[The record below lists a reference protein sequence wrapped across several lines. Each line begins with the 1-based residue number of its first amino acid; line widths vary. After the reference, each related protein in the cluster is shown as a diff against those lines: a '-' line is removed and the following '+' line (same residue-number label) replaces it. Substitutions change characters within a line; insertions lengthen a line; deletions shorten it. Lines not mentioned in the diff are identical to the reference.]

1 MLSRKF
7 TFLAR
12 KIQNFKAVEEEN
24 IVKISLSIICILII
38 SVSVRGLLSI
48 RQSIDIDKPSPQE
61 IKRGLDIVLG
71 IVVFLALL
79 LLVLINIHTF

>member
-1 MLSRKF
+1 M
-7 TFLAR
+7 
-12 KIQNFKAVEEEN
+12 
-24 IVKISLSIICILII
+24 KISLSIICILII

-61 IKRGLDIVLG
+61 IKKGLDIVLG

>member
-1 MLSRKF
+1 
-7 TFLAR
+7 
-12 KIQNFKAVEEEN
+12 
-24 IVKISLSIICILII
+24 VKISLSIICILII
-38 SVSVRGLLSI
+38 SVSVQGLLSI

-61 IKRGLDIVLG
+61 IKKGLDIVSG